1 MSNPYLSLLLRRST
15 VVVIYLVWYM
25 QALSAATQTEL
36 ALDLATQVT
45 GPSWYDKDSLYIQC
59 VARNIYT
66 EI

>member
-1 MSNPYLSLLLRRST
+1 M
-15 VVVIYLVWYM
+15 VVIYLVWYM

>member
-1 MSNPYLSLLLRRST
+1 M
-15 VVVIYLVWYM
+15 VVIYLVWYM

-45 GPSWYDKDSLYIQC
+45 GPSWYDKALYIQC